1 LAKWNSLALL
11 DALGEF
17 CPVKLLPVPMAAVAL
32 LLGCGPG
39 ETPPTTPAEKAS
51 APAAEPVAEPAP
63 ETKPTPEP
71 PQPVAPP
78 APAAELAPAPPS
90 EPEPTE
96 PVQATEPAVENKPA
110 PEPVAAVPSIRQ
122 ASRERFVEE
131 QRLELKEQR
140 WHVLGEAESYT
151 GQTKR
156 WTTEGWKQAEGAYL
170 NGLQH
175 GRWKTWWDNGNLRTA
190 IEFREGK
197 PNGPATH
204 WHANGQRK
212 TEGTFANGQ
221 FTATA
226 KWDEAGEPLP
236 LDPAPK
242 P

>member
-1 LAKWNSLALL
+1 MAAAALL
-11 DALGEF
+11 VACGPADPSSPEPAGNQA
-17 CPVKLLPVPMAAVAL
+17 AAVS
-32 LLGCGPG
+32 
-39 ETPPTTPAEKAS
+39 EPAP
-51 APAAEPVAEPAP
+51 APAAEAKPAP
-63 ETKPTPEP
+63 APS
-71 PQPVAPP
+71 QPVSPP
-78 APAAELAPAPPS
+78 APAAEPAPAPPS
-90 EPEPTE
+90 EPEP
-96 PVQATEPAVENKPA
+96 VQAPEPAVETNPA

-140 WHVLGEAESYT
+140 WHVLGEAEPYT
-151 GQTKR
+151 GRTKR

-197 PNGPATH
+197 PNGAATH